1 MTIALNGR
9 LLSQVQELRK
19 ALDKAIKGS
28 DSPETVMD
36 MLTAIEILPM
46 TPDLIKDSKLG
57 KVLMAAKTKF
67 ATEISTAA
75 TNVSNKARDILV
87 EWKKIIED
95 HMKKEKIVA
104 PAGGK
109 QLPSK
114 EVENV
119 LKIKKIHVQEPTAIG
134 VIRSEMVSFPEA
146 RRKVQ
151 YDNVVLSCKHKNLH
165 ALFFPTA
172 NQLPWD
178 SYAAA

>member
-1 MTIALNGR
+1 MTIALSGR

-36 MLTAIEILPM
+36 MLSAIEILPM

-75 TNVSNKARDILV
+75 TDVSNKARDILV

-95 HMKKEKIVA
+95 HMKKEKIVDA
-104 PAGGK
+104 AGAK

-114 EVENV
+114 VVDNV
-119 LKIKKIHVQEPTAIG
+119 LKIKKVHIQEPTAIG
-134 VIRSEMVSFPEA
+134 AMRSEMMSFPEA

-151 YDNVVLSCKHKNLH
+151 DDNVQLSYKRYMPYSSLN
-165 ALFFPTA
+165 PTS
-172 NQLPWD
+172 LRGP
-178 SYAAA
+178 YI